1 MSWSVPMT
9 VDSHLHRRSNKGDG
23 CRKVDASEGKGVFAA
38 VIARGMAAFD
48 ESAVVDMVNGG
59 RGEEQDSGDRRG
71 RVWEWFRLPV
81 TENPDFPVR
90 SGPTQERLLIGRSD
104 LNDFG
109 MKST

>member
-1 MSWSVPMT
+1 MMSWSVPIT
-9 VDSHLHRRSNKGDG
+9 VDSHLHRRSKKGDG

-38 VIARGMAAFD
+38 VIARGMAALD

-59 RGEEQDSGDRRG
+59 RGEEQDSGGGRG

-81 TENPDFPVR
+81 TENPVR
-90 SGPTQERLLIGRSD
+90 SDPTQERLLIGRSD